1 MKSTFLT
8 LSILLCSGLMA
19 QSVTISDIDV
29 DEVSSTAFSLSQ
41 DEVVSIEGAGAA
53 LEDDWKIAVYYAWII
68 NSDTREVEW
77 HLFDF
82 MDDNEIEVDGDFEF
96 AAKKKFKK
104 GNYEVYYASGRT
116 NYSRY
121 NGRQVWNIDSFNDI
135 VDNIFNSR
143 SSRRYRHSVADD
155 MFIKVSSSSLKKVNI
170 SDLRKNFLENAIV
183 SFNKVGDRDSFE
195 KGFSLKDDTELRIYA
210 IGEGEREESFDYFW
224 IYDAATREPVFTM
237 NYRNADYAGGAK
249 KNMVVEETIQ
259 LKRGDYLARFISDD
273 SHSYE
278 EWNALPPD
286 DPYFWG
292 ATLWPASSADAEN
305 VIPYR
310 EPKTASPLVDLTRVR
325 DDELVSK
332 GFTIKSTTDIRVLC
346 LGEGSDHLVDY
357 GWIIDANTREKVWK
371 MKQYKTDHAGGA
383 KKNRRASEV
392 ITLDKGDYI
401 AYYSTDDSHS
411 YNDWN
416 SSPPQEE
423 DLWGLSIWA
432 TDEADLNKITLFEPE
447 EFKRENSLLEILMV
461 RDDEYIRETFT
472 LDSETRIRIMA
483 MGEGSDG
490 DMYDYAY
497 IKDEDGRRV
506 WEMEYHD
513 TDHAGGARK
522 NREINERITLDK
534 GTYRVTYKSDGSHS
548 YNRWNASPPSD
559 EEMWGVI
566 ILKEK

>member
-1 MKSTFLT
+1 MKSIFLT

-19 QSVTISDIDV
+19 QSVTISDIDLE
-29 DEVSSTAFSLSQ
+29 EVSSTAFSLSQ

-68 NSDTREVEW
+68 NSDTREIEW

-104 GNYEVYYASGRT
+104 GNYEVYYAAGRT

-121 NGRQVWNIDSFNDI
+121 NGRQVWNIDSFND
-135 VDNIFNSR
+135 VVNNIFNSR

-155 MFIKVSSSSLKKVNI
+155 MFIKVSSSSLKRVDI
-170 SDLRKNFLENAIV
+170 GDLRDDFLENAIV
-183 SFNKVGDRDSFE
+183 SFNRVGDRDSFE
-195 KGFSLKDDTELRIYA
+195 KGFSLKDDTELKIYA
-210 IGEGEREESFDYFW
+210 IGEGEKDESFDYFW

-259 LKRGDYLARFISDD
+259 LKKGDYLARFISDD

-292 ATLWPASSADAEN
+292 ATLWPASSADAKN
-305 VIPYR
+305 IIPYR
-310 EPKTASPLVDLTRVR
+310 EPKTASPLVNLTRVR
-325 DDELVSK
+325 DDELVSQ
-332 GFTIKSTTDIRVLC
+332 GFKIKSTMDVRILC

-383 KKNRRASEV
+383 KKNRRTSEV

-423 DLWGLSIWA
+423 DLWGLSVWA
-432 TDEADLNKITLFEPE
+432 TEETDLNKIALFEPE
-447 EFKRENSLLEILMV
+447 NFKRENSLLEILMV

-522 NREINERITLDK
+522 NREINERVTLEK

-566 ILKEK
+566 ILKE